1 MTNKVIK
8 PELLA
13 PAGSLK
19 KLKIAL
25 AYGAD
30 AVYIG
35 LPAYSLRAQTDFNLK
50 DIKTGIEYAHQLGKK
65 VYITIN
71 IFAHNRHL
79 KLLPAYLKQLKKYR
93 PDAIIVSDPGVLQLV
108 KKILPKVAIH
118 LSTQMNTLN
127 YEAVRFWQE
136 QGVKRII
143 LGREATWA
151 DIKEIHRKVPKMAL
165 EVFVHG
171 AMCLS
176 YSGRCY
182 LSAWLSKRSANL
194 GLCTQPCRWNY
205 KIYLEEQL
213 RPGQMMPIEADDQG
227 TYLINS
233 KDLNLID
240 HLNELI
246 KAGVVF
252 FKIEGRTKSI
262 YYLTVVTRAYRQA
275 IDLLSPPAR
284 GGVAHLPAQAGSA
297 EGAGEKQKY
306 KKAPKQ
312 NLKLLKQELNKIDNR
327 GYTTGFLLGEEASGR
342 EEFSTAKAMS
352 DWEFVGEVVGI
363 KKQENNKT
371 KKQIIIIKP
380 HNALKAG
387 EKVEIITP
395 AATYKTKFKEFFDKN
410 HKSVNKIRGGTTDL
424 YSVEISNKYDIVKM
438 SLIRKK
444 KLLK

>member
-79 KLLPAYLKQLKKYR
+79 KLLPAYLKQL
-93 PDAIIVSDPGVLQLV
+93 V
-108 KKILPKVAIH
+108 KKILPKVAIQ

-227 TYLINS
+227 TYLMNS

-262 YYLTVVTRAYRQA
+262 YYLT
-275 IDLLSPPAR
+275 
-284 GGVAHLPAQAGSA
+284 
-297 EGAGEKQKY
+297 
-306 KKAPKQ
+306 
-312 NLKLLKQELNKIDNR
+312 
-327 GYTTGFLLGEEASGR
+327 
-342 EEFSTAKAMS
+342 
-352 DWEFVGEVVGI
+352 
-363 KKQENNKT
+363 
-371 KKQIIIIKP
+371 
-380 HNALKAG
+380 
-387 EKVEIITP
+387 
-395 AATYKTKFKEFFDKN
+395 
-410 HKSVNKIRGGTTDL
+410 
-424 YSVEISNKYDIVKM
+424 
-438 SLIRKK
+438 
-444 KLLK
+444 

>member
-35 LPAYSLRAQTDFNLK
+35 LPAYSLRAPTAFNLK

-182 LSAWLSKRSANL
+182 LSAWLSKRSAML
-194 GLCTQPCRWNY
+194 GLGTQPCRWNY

-246 KAGVVF
+246 KSGVVL
-252 FKIEGRTKSI
+252 I
-262 YYLTVVTRAYRQA
+262 
-275 IDLLSPPAR
+275 
-284 GGVAHLPAQAGSA
+284 
-297 EGAGEKQKY
+297 
-306 KKAPKQ
+306 
-312 NLKLLKQELNKIDNR
+312 KIDNR
-327 GYTTGFLLGEEASGR
+327 GYTTGFLLGDEASGR